1 MSKRLQVLFDERE
14 YRALKDAARRAGVP
28 VSTWVRRV
36 VSEGRRREV
45 SARPDTKL
53 AAVRRAVV
61 HRFPTADIDQML
73 AEIERGYVG

>member
-1 MSKRLQVLFDERE
+1 MLFDERE

-36 VSEGRRREV
+36 LSEGRRRE
-45 SARPDTKL
+45 ATGGPDAKL
-53 AAVRRAVV
+53 AVVRRAVA

-73 AEIERGYVG
+73 AEIERGYTG